1 MYNILVQIVNIRFF
15 IYDLGYRYGGTR
27 DVTRFTNQEY
37 YYFRCRYGGEFRW
50 NSTSKSR
57 WYFLLSKVKSQINKD
72 KKISDPVKWKELS
85 GGSLGTTHKLLGHI
99 QGVPPMEQA
108 HAPHDSSAK
117 GKWLACASACLQP
130 CPVPCA
136 QGFLHLGAPQQRW
149 LQCT

>member
-72 KKISDPVKWKELS
+72 KKISDPVNCAELS
-85 GGSLGTTHKLLGHI
+85 GGSRATPTSCSATSRACA
-99 QGVPPMEQA
+99 PMDA
-108 HAPHDSSAK
+108 THAPQDSSAK

-130 CPVPCA
+130 CPVTCA